1 MNTFKDFLVQT
12 HCDNNGNMS
21 WMRVACSM
29 ILLTGVLSIAVQLGM
44 CKDVEDLHYIEWMQ
58 PVTLIGVALTGKTA
72 QKKLEKE

>member
-1 MNTFKDFLVQT
+1 MNTLKDFLVQT

-21 WMRVACSM
+21 WMRVACSV
-29 ILLTGVLSIAVQLGM
+29 ILLTGVLTIIVQLAM
-44 CKDVEDLHYIEWMQ
+44 CRNVEDLHYIEWMQ